1 MLGGEAGAG
10 ARAAAPTNYLGIRDS
25 DDSDDDVENRAGLGG
40 HTFTEQVRW
49 VTACKKSCMPA
60 LE

>member
-1 MLGGEAGAG
+1 MLGGEAGT
-10 ARAAAPTNYLGIRDS
+10 RAAAPTNYLGIRDS

-40 HTFTEQVRW
+40 QTFTEQVRW
-49 VTACKKSCMPA
+49 VTAREKRCIPI

>member
-1 MLGGEAGAG
+1 MGT
-10 ARAAAPTNYLGIRDS
+10 RAAAPTNYLGMRDS

-49 VTACKKSCMPA
+49 VTARKKRCIPI